1 MTQILKN
8 FKKFFYPILLLSI
21 FFASSVHA
29 FDTIQK
35 NLSDAI
41 ERSKK
46 CHLEKDFECI
56 ASFVY
61 PSIVKNYGGKE
72 KLIEFITKLDAY
84 LIASG
89 TYYHIKGY
97 EFDLPQEIYFNHKR
111 AVSIIPTRLPV
122 TLQGDDG
129 VIHSYMIAISEDRGK
144 TWYFSDP
151 DEILENSIKN
161 AFPKDFIKMKFPEYK
176 LEINGIFTEPNN

>member
-8 FKKFFYPILLLSI
+8 FKKFFYPILLFSI

-46 CHLEKDFECI
+46 CHLEKDFECL

-61 PSIVKNYGGKE
+61 PSIVTNYGGKE
-72 KLIEFITKLDAY
+72 KLIQYIKKLDAD
-84 LIASG
+84 LIASES
-89 TYYHIKGY
+89 YYHIEGY
-97 EFDLPQEIYFNHKR
+97 ELDLPQEIFFNRKR
-111 AVSIIPTRLPV
+111 AISIIPTRLPV
-122 TLQGDDG
+122 TMQGDDG
-129 VIHSYMIAISEDRGK
+129 VIHAYKIAMSEDGGK
-144 TWYFSDP
+144 TWYFADP
-151 DEILENSIKN
+151 DKILENSIKN
-161 AFPKDFIKMKFPEYK
+161 AFPKDSMKMKFPEYK
-176 LEINGIFTEPNN
+176 LEINGTFTELSN

>member
-1 MTQILKN
+1 MTQIWKN
-8 FKKFFYPILLLSI
+8 LKKFFHPILLSTI

-41 ERSKK
+41 ERSNT

-97 EFDLPQEIYFNHKR
+97 EFDLPKKYIL
-111 AVSIIPTRLPV
+111 IIKEQFRLYPQGYPLHCKV
-122 TLQGDDG
+122 TMGLF
-129 VIHSYMIAISEDRGK
+129 IHI
-144 TWYFSDP
+144 
-151 DEILENSIKN
+151 
-161 AFPKDFIKMKFPEYK
+161 
-176 LEINGIFTEPNN
+176 